1 MDSPVII
8 FSHAYD
14 YHAVAVKWALE
25 KQGCKVILWDGI
37 AEADS
42 GHATY
47 AMDGVSSSLFLG
59 GMRCDAFTSA
69 WFRRRSPY
77 RSLRDAHPDS
87 IMFLKNELSSA
98 HEALISSVEMRSQY
112 VVGGISTRRA
122 SSKLLQLE
130 MAKSLGLAVPDTLV
144 SNDYEQVADFASRWG
159 RILVKHFLPHYWGH
173 TASGRMTSVAPSV
186 ISDLAKINR
195 RSIEICPAIYQEVV
209 DKAYEIRVT
218 VIGDRIFP
226 AKIESRKGE
235 AFLDWRQEFSNSD
248 MLMSSMTLDTATERS
263 IRCLMNALDL
273 HYGCL
278 DFAVDLQGRPVFLEV
293 NPGGQFLFVEE
304 SVPELRLLDAF
315 ASMLAQGSPSYQLG
329 SCDSITDA
337 AFMSSAEYCR
347 WNSERVEG
355 REDERFVTII

>member
-1 MDSPVII
+1 
-8 FSHAYD
+8 
-14 YHAVAVKWALE
+14 
-25 KQGCKVILWDGI
+25 
-37 AEADS
+37 
-42 GHATY
+42 
-47 AMDGVSSSLFLG
+47 
-59 GMRCDAFTSA
+59 
-69 WFRRRSPY
+69 
-77 RSLRDAHPDS
+77 
-87 IMFLKNELSSA
+87 
-98 HEALISSVEMRSQY
+98 
-112 VVGGISTRRA
+112 
-122 SSKLLQLE
+122 